1 MCRGH
6 KGKELNDVQRNLQ
19 FADTDVAF
27 HFLLLPDITN
37 TGSKKSI
44 FKEKIDFWLK
54 IVFFEGTRSKTES
67 FDVITDSKDVC
78 F

>member
-1 MCRGH
+1 VCRGH

-27 HFLLLPDITN
+27 HFLLLPDITK

-44 FKEKIDFWLK
+44 FKEKIDF
-54 IVFFEGTRSKTES
+54 
-67 FDVITDSKDVC
+67 
-78 F
+78 